1 MKYYVIIKSIADCL
15 KLLDIPCR
23 LCECHDGW
31 QLRFPWT
38 KGDVAMHSYTIG
50 AGKDFVETYKFPWD
64 CGDVSSLSPEN
75 AAIKI
80 IRYYYKLKEVRG

>member
-1 MKYYVIIKSIADCL
+1 
-15 KLLDIPCR
+15 
-23 LCECHDGW
+23 
-31 QLRFPWT
+31 
-38 KGDVAMHSYTIG
+38 MHSYTIG

-80 IRYYYKLKEVRG
+80 IQYYYKLKEIRG